1 MAPTTVKAELAV
13 VSPAP
18 QAVAPTS
25 ESVAPISVMPHGARH
40 IALTVLA
47 VIASGAA
54 LYVVQAFF
62 VSLLLGI
69 LLAYTLNPLV
79 AYLERIK
86 VPRAVGTILVLAGVL
101 AALGTGAYSLRGQVQ
116 TIIEQLPEATRT
128 FSTALARLRTNPAGN
143 LQKMQS
149 AAAEVEKAT
158 TQAAG
163 VPTAPRQ
170 APAHVVVDPPGFK
183 LNNFLLV
190 GSVGA
195 IGAVGQAIMV
205 LFLTFFLL
213 LGGDTFKRKLVRL
226 TGPTL
231 SNKKI
236 TVQILDDIN
245 DSIQKYLFML
255 LVTNVLVAILAWIAL
270 RVIGLENAGAWAV
283 ASGLL
288 HVIPYL
294 GPGVTAA
301 AIGMAAF
308 MQFDSFPMAFFVCGI
323 SLAIATLVGTFVT
336 TWMTGR
342 IARMNAAAVFISLLF
357 WGWLWGVWGML
368 LSIPIVV
375 IIKVVCDNVIALR
388 GTARMLGD

>member
-54 LYVVQAFF
+54 LYVAQAFF

-79 AYLERIK
+79 VYLERIK
-86 VPRAVGTILVLAGVL
+86 VPRAMGTILVLAGVL
-101 AALGTGAYSLRGQVQ
+101 GALGTGAYSLRGQVQ

-368 LSIPIVV
+368 LSIPIIV
-375 IIKVVCDNVIALR
+375 IIKVVSEHVDELQPVAEL
-388 GTARMLGD
+388 LGD

>member
-1 MAPTTVKAELAV
+1 MASTTVKAEFAV

-47 VIASGAA
+47 VIASVAA
-54 LYVVQAFF
+54 LYVAQALF

-79 AYLERIK
+79 VYLERIK

-158 TQAAG
+158 TQVAG
-163 VPTAPRQ
+163 VPAAPRQ

-255 LVTNVLVAILAWIAL
+255 LVTNVLVAVLAWIGFHML
-270 RVIGLENAGAWAV
+270 GLENAGAWAV

-308 MQFDSFPMAFFVCGI
+308 MQFDSFPMAFFACGI

-342 IARMNAAAVFISLLF
+342 IAKMNAAAIFISLLF

-368 LSIPIVV
+368 LSIPIIV
-375 IIKVVCDNVIALR
+375 IIKVVSEHVDELQPVAEL
-388 GTARMLGD
+388 LGD